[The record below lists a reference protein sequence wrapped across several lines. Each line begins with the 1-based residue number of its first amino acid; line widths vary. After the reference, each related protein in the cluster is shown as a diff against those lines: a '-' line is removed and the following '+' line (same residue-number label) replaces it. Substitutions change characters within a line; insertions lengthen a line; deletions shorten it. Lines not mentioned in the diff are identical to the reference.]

1 MEAHRDLYVC
11 GTQALAFYLSPKA
24 KRLDKAFEERVGRN
38 LQPGQLPNFTAFADI
53 PLPRPALCPLP
64 LQGCAPAISNSEARE
79 LRDFFGGTL
88 PLNVMVESKEERR
101 NSTKTCS
108 WMHPAAVPRESYI
121 RIAQSLYL
129 TIPELATL
137 QAAQSYCELELVV
150 LASMLCSFYV
160 ENSEV
165 AGGLEPRRAP
175 STPESYGAFLA
186 TLDPDAP
193 TPLGTKLLKKAIH
206 RVVPN
211 AASPAELQLAL
222 LLSLPKS
229 AGGYGLPKPELNTKY
244 GVGGSASLRPDLL
257 WRKKHIAIEYQS
269 NANHSSSG
277 QLNRDRQRSNL
288 FQSAG
293 LTLFEASSRHL
304 RDPSAMEELA
314 CMVAA
319 KLGARVDLSQ
329 QARGRR
335 AELHARIERALDHF
349 GKLWL

>member
-1 MEAHRDLYVC
+1 MKGQRDLYVC

-24 KRLDKAFEERVGRN
+24 KRLDKAFEERISRS
-38 LQPGQLPNFTAFADI
+38 LQPGQLPNFSAFADN
-53 PLPRPALCPLP
+53 PMPRSACCPLP

-79 LRDFFGGTL
+79 LRGFFGGAL
-88 PLNVMVESKEERR
+88 PLNVMVASKEERR

-108 WMHPAAVPRESYI
+108 WVHPAAVPRESYI
-121 RIAQSLYL
+121 RIAKSLYL
-129 TIPELATL
+129 AIPELATL
-137 QAAQSYCELELVV
+137 QAAQSYHELELVV

-160 ENSEV
+160 ESAEV
-165 AGGLEPRRAP
+165 TGGLEPRRAL
-175 STPESYGAFLA
+175 STPKSYGAFLA
-186 TLDPDAP
+186 SFDPDSPA
-193 TPLGTKLLKKAIH
+193 PLGTNLLKKAM
-206 RVVPN
+206 RSVVPN

-222 LLSLPKS
+222 LLSLPKN
-229 AGGYGLPKPELNTKY
+229 AGGYGFPKPELNTKY

-257 WRKKHIAIEYQS
+257 WSKKHIAIEYQS
-269 NANHSSSG
+269 NANHSSSA

-304 RDPSAMEELA
+304 CGPSAMEEFA

-329 QARGRR
+329 QARSKR